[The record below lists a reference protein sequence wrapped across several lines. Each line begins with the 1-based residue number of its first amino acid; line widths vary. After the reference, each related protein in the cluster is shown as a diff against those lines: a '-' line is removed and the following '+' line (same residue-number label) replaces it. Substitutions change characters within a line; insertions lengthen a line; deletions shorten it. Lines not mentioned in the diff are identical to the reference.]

1 MTAPEEERNYYDAY
15 WKMTRRYP
23 RSPGWEGFSA
33 PPGRRRSRLWLKIL
47 AAAGVLLVLLYV
59 RQWDSP
65 VGEQL
70 RLGLRYI
77 LTTEVNL
84 QPALQKAVELGLQM
98 TGTPAPQAGPDTAP
112 AVQTMGSAGVQLL
125 VPVSGR
131 VVRRFGW
138 QQDSLDNLERFHPG
152 IDIAAPAGSEV
163 KAALNGKVEKIAE
176 DRLLGHYIL
185 LDHGGGTYTL
195 YAGLAN
201 LRVAVGQYLAAGQVL
216 GEVGDKNATASEQ
229 GLHFELRLKGKL
241 VDPLTCLQIPAR

>member
-1 MTAPEEERNYYDAY
+1 MTGPEEERNYYDAY
-15 WKMTRRYP
+15 WKATRRYS
-23 RSPGWEGFSA
+23 RSPGWGGFST
-33 PPGRRRSRLWLKIL
+33 PPGRRRGLWLKVL

-77 LTTEVNL
+77 LTTEINL

-98 TGTPAPQAGPDTAP
+98 TGTQAPQAGPAEP
-112 AVQTMGSAGVQLL
+112 QVVETMGPTGTQLL

-138 QQDSLDNLERFHPG
+138 QKDTLDNLERFHPG
-152 IDIAAPAGSEV
+152 IDIAAPASSEV
-163 KAALNGKVEKIAE
+163 KAAMNGKVEKIAE
-176 DRLLGHYIL
+176 DRVLGLYVL

-201 LRVAVGQYLAAGQVL
+201 LRVAAGQYLAAGQVI
-216 GEVGDKNATASEQ
+216 GEVGGKSDGPEQ
-229 GLHFELRLKGKL
+229 GLHFELRLKSKL
-241 VDPLTCLQIPAR
+241 VDPLTSLQIPAR